1 MEWRLGQLR
10 LRRMNRVHNWY
21 CSSDRWARGAE
32 EKLLPWGL
40 KGIDLGE
47 DVLEIGPGFGATS
60 RVLAKRP
67 GKLSILE
74 LEEDYCEH
82 LRQELGERAE
92 VLQGDATR
100 MPFGDGTFSGAACFT
115 MLHHIPSPELQDR
128 LFGEVLRVLRPGG
141 VFAGTDSIGR
151 GVLFKLFHIG
161 DTLVLVDPGGL
172 PGRLR
177 AAGFE
182 EVRVSTSKQSL
193 RFSARKPA

>member
-1 MEWRLGQLR
+1 V
-10 LRRMNRVHNWY
+10 NRVHNWY

-40 KGIDLGE
+40 KGIDLGD

-67 GKLSILE
+67 GELSILE
-74 LEEDYCEH
+74 LEPGYCDH
-82 LRQELGERAE
+82 LRSELGDRAH
-92 VLQGDATR
+92 VVQGDATR
-100 MPFGDGTFSGAACFT
+100 MPFGDGRFSGAACFT
-115 MLHHIPSPELQDR
+115 MLHHIPSPELQDQ
-128 LFGEVLRVLRPGG
+128 LLGEVFRVLRPGG
-141 VFAGTDSIGR
+141 VFAGTDSVGR

-161 DTLVLVDPGGL
+161 DTLVLLDPDGL
-172 PGRLR
+172 PGRLA

-193 RFSARKPA
+193 RFSGRKPG